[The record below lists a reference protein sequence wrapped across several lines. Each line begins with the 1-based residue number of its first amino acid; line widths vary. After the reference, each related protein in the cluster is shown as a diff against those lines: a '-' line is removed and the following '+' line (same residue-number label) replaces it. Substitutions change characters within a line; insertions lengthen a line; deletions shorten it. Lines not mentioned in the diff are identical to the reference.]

1 MVVKASIAG
10 AIVTYALGMLFSLK
24 THREAFASAG
34 TEGHDDDGE
43 PWPIGLALVVLACV
57 TLLVALVSEIFVGSV
72 QHAAISFGMTPVFV
86 GFVVV
91 ALVGGAAE
99 MSSAFSAA
107 RKNRLDLSV
116 SSALGSASQIALF
129 VAPVLLLAPQV
140 DRFQESGLY
149 PWGEPLL
156 VNLVMF
162 RDAGLSSN
170 SAMDKKATQ
179 PRRSKKPIP
188 KANPEAPAP
197 QPSAAFP
204 IVGIGASAGGLEALE
219 QFLQRVPAGS
229 GMAFVIVQHLDP
241 TRKGLMAELL
251 QRCTPM
257 KVMQVKDCMRVKPD
271 CVYVI
276 PPNKDMSILHGV
288 LHLFETAGARGLRLP
303 IDYFLRS
310 LAQDQQQSGI
320 GVILSGMGSDGTLG
334 LRDIKEKAGLVL
346 AQEPSSAKFDSM
358 PRSVIDAGLADIVAP
373 ADELPEKIMTFL
385 KRTPLITDAG
395 LVVDEKLQDGLE
407 KILIL
412 LRTRVGH
419 DFSFYKNNTLYRRI
433 ERRMGIHQIDKI
445 AGYVRY
451 LQENPQELDLLF
463 KEMLIGVT
471 SFFRDPEVW
480 QLLREETIPALLA
493 SPPAGTLRAWV
504 AGCSTGEEAYSLA
517 IVFKEAMEKLGPQK
531 SFKLQIFASD
541 LDRDAIDKARQG
553 LFPENISA
561 DVSADR
567 LHRYFTKEDSG
578 YRIRAEIR
586 EMVVF
591 SPHSLIMDPPF
602 TKLDLLSCRNLLI
615 YLTQEMQKKLFPL
628 FHYCLQPGGILVLG
642 SAETI
647 GQFTDLFSTVDGK
660 CRIFRRTETILRP
673 ESAEFPSSFA
683 PRTSDGHG
691 AQTITKT
698 TQNLQ
703 TLAEQLI
710 LHRFSPPSVL
720 TTEKGDIL
728 HISGRTGQFLEPA
741 AGKANWNIFAMA
753 RDGLRYELTAAFQKA
768 LKQKGSVILKDLK
781 IRTDGG
787 ERYTNISIEK
797 LPETDP
803 LRGMVMIVFTEI
815 PVPAVSEPSGKP
827 AKAPQGGQRLT
838 ELEHELQQARA
849 ELQSTREEM
858 QSSHEEL
865 RSTNEELQSTNEEMQ
880 STNEELTTSK
890 EEMQSLNEEM
900 QTVNSELQSKIEE
913 LSRSNND
920 MKNLLNSTDIA
931 TLFLDKNLLVRRFTT
946 EASKI
951 INLIPGDIGRPITDL
966 SSDLIYPALPAD
978 AHDVLRKLGSSEKP
992 ISISDGRWFTVRI
1005 MPYRTLDDRIDGVVI
1020 TFWDISIAKALEV
1033 KMQDI
1038 QDGLEERLAKQTTRV
1053 GKQIEPRKPAPAKKS
1068 AGKSPRNSKI

>member
-1 MVVKASIAG
+1 
-10 AIVTYALGMLFSLK
+10 
-24 THREAFASAG
+24 
-34 TEGHDDDGE
+34 
-43 PWPIGLALVVLACV
+43 
-57 TLLVALVSEIFVGSV
+57 
-72 QHAAISFGMTPVFV
+72 
-86 GFVVV
+86 
-91 ALVGGAAE
+91 
-99 MSSAFSAA
+99 
-107 RKNRLDLSV
+107 
-116 SSALGSASQIALF
+116 
-129 VAPVLLLAPQV
+129 
-140 DRFQESGLY
+140 
-149 PWGEPLL
+149 
-156 VNLVMF
+156 
-162 RDAGLSSN
+162 
-170 SAMDKKATQ
+170 MDKNAPL
-179 PRRSKKPIP
+179 PRRPKLPIP
-188 KANPEAPAP
+188 TAVPETPAP
-197 QPSAAFP
+197 RPSVAFP

-219 QFLQRVPAGS
+219 QFMQQVPEGS

-241 TRKGLMAELL
+241 TRKGLMVEIL
-251 QRCTPM
+251 QRSTRM
-257 KVMQVKDCMRVKPD
+257 KVMQVKDRMRVKPD

-288 LHLFETAGARGLRLP
+288 LHLFATAGARGLRLP

-334 LRDIKEKAGLVL
+334 LRDIKEKAGLALV
-346 AQEPSSAKFDSM
+346 QEPGTAKFDSM
-358 PRSVIDAGLADIVAP
+358 PRSVIEAGLADIVAP
-373 ADELPEKIMTFL
+373 AGELPKKIVAFL
-385 KRTPLITDAG
+385 KRTPLVADSG
-395 LVVDEKLQDGLE
+395 LVVDEKLQGGLE

-471 SFFRDPEVW
+471 SFFRDPQVW

-493 SPPAGTLRAWV
+493 ARPAGPLRAWV

-517 IVFKEAMEKLGPQK
+517 IVFKEAMEKLKPK
-531 SFKLQIFASD
+531 KNFKLQIFASD

-561 DVSADR
+561 DVSADQLR
-567 LHRYFTKEDSG
+567 RYFTKEESG
-578 YRIRAEIR
+578 YRIRTEIR

-602 TKLDLLSCRNLLI
+602 TKLDFLSCRNLLI

-628 FHYCLQPGGILVLG
+628 FHYCLHPGAVLMLG

-660 CRIFRRTETILRP
+660 CRIFRRTDTNLRP
-673 ESAEFPSSFA
+673 EGVEFPSSFVA
-683 PRTSDGHG
+683 GISDGHE
-691 AQTITKT
+691 AKTSTKT
-698 TQNLQ
+698 SQNLQ

-710 LHRFSPPSVL
+710 LHRYSPPSVL
-720 TTEKGDIL
+720 TNAKGDIL

-753 RDGLRYELTAAFQKA
+753 RDGLRYELTTAFQKA
-768 LKQKGSVILKDLK
+768 LKQDGPVTLKDLK

-787 ERYTNISIEK
+787 ERYANASIEK
-797 LPETDP
+797 LAETDP

-815 PVPAVSEPSGKP
+815 PAPSVSHPSGK
-827 AKAPQGGQRLT
+827 ARKSPQGSQRAS
-838 ELEHELQQARA
+838 EVERELQQTRS
-849 ELQSTREEM
+849 ELQNTREEM
-858 QSSHEEL
+858 QTSHEEL
-865 RSTNEELQSTNEEMQ
+865 RATNEELQSTNEEMQ

-900 QTVNSELQSKIEE
+900 QTVNTELQGKVEE

-920 MKNLLNSTDIA
+920 MKNLLNSTDVA
-931 TLFLDKNLLVRRFTT
+931 TLFLDNNLQVRRFTT
-946 EASKI
+946 QATKI

-966 SSDLIYPALPAD
+966 SSDLIYPELPDD
-978 AHDVLRKLGSSEKP
+978 AHEVLRKLGFSEKP
-992 ISISDGRWFTVRI
+992 ISARDGRWFTVRI
-1005 MPYRTLDDRIDGVVI
+1005 MPYRTLDDHIDGVVI
-1020 TFWDISIAKALEV
+1020 TFWDISVAKALEG

-1038 QDGLEERLAKQTTRV
+1038 QDGLEERLANQTPGASRKNETR
-1053 GKQIEPRKPAPAKKS
+1053 KSTPRKKS
-1068 AGKSPRNSKI
+1068 AGKSPRNSKS

>member
-1 MVVKASIAG
+1 
-10 AIVTYALGMLFSLK
+10 
-24 THREAFASAG
+24 
-34 TEGHDDDGE
+34 
-43 PWPIGLALVVLACV
+43 
-57 TLLVALVSEIFVGSV
+57 
-72 QHAAISFGMTPVFV
+72 
-86 GFVVV
+86 
-91 ALVGGAAE
+91 
-99 MSSAFSAA
+99 
-107 RKNRLDLSV
+107 
-116 SSALGSASQIALF
+116 
-129 VAPVLLLAPQV
+129 
-140 DRFQESGLY
+140 
-149 PWGEPLL
+149 
-156 VNLVMF
+156 
-162 RDAGLSSN
+162 
-170 SAMDKKATQ
+170 MDKKTTV
-179 PRRSKKPIP
+179 PRNPKKPVPAAIP
-188 KANPEAPAP
+188 ETSAP
-197 QPSAAFP
+197 QPSVAFP

-219 QFLQRVPAGS
+219 QFLQRVPVGS

-251 QRCTPM
+251 QRCTRM
-257 KVMQVKDCMRVKPD
+257 KVMQVKDRTRVKPD

-288 LHLFETAGARGLRLP
+288 LHLFETEGARGLRLP

-334 LRDIKEKAGLVL
+334 MRDIKEKAGLAL
-346 AQEPSSAKFDSM
+346 AQEPTSAKFDSM

-373 ADELPEKIMTFL
+373 AEELPEKIMAFL
-385 KRTPLITDAG
+385 KRTALVADTG
-395 LVVDEKLQDGLE
+395 QVVDEKLQGGLE

-471 SFFRDPEVW
+471 SFFRDPQVW

-493 SPPAGTLRAWV
+493 SRSAGTLRAWV
-504 AGCSTGEEAYSLA
+504 AGSSTGEEAYSLA
-517 IVFKEAMEKLGPQK
+517 IVFKEAIEKLGPKK

-567 LHRYFTKEDSG
+567 LSRYFIKEDSG

-602 TKLDLLSCRNLLI
+602 TKLDFLSCRNLLI

-628 FHYCLQPGGILVLG
+628 FHFCLQPGGVLMLG

-660 CRIFRRTETILRP
+660 CRIFRRMDTNMRL
-673 ESAEFPSSFA
+673 ESVEFPSSFVPRA
-683 PRTSDGHG
+683 TDGQGAEATTRTS
-691 AQTITKT
+691 
-698 TQNLQ
+698 QNFQ

-710 LHRFSPPSVL
+710 LHRYSPPSVL
-720 TTEKGDIL
+720 TNAKGDIL

-753 RDGLRYELTAAFQKA
+753 REGLRYELTTAFQNA
-768 LKQKGSVILKDLK
+768 LKQDGPVFLKDLK

-797 LPETDP
+797 LPVSDP

-815 PVPAVSEPSGKP
+815 PAPAVSKLSGKS
-827 AKAPQGGQRLT
+827 ARAPQGGQRVT
-838 ELEHELQQARA
+838 GVERELQQVRA
-849 ELQSTREEM
+849 ELQSAREEM
-858 QSSHEEL
+858 QTSHEEL
-865 RSTNEELQSTNEEMQ
+865 RSSNEELQSTNEEMQ
-880 STNEELTTSK
+880 SSNEELTTSK

-900 QTVNSELQSKIEE
+900 QTVNAELQGKVEE

-920 MKNLLNSTDIA
+920 MKNLLNSTDVA
-931 TLFLDKNLLVRRFTT
+931 TLFLDNNLQVRRFTT
-946 EASKI
+946 QATKI

-966 SSDLIYPALPAD
+966 SSDLIYPELPDD
-978 AHDVLRKLGSSEKP
+978 AREVLRKLGFSEKP
-992 ISISDGRWFTVRI
+992 ISTHDNRWFTVRI
-1005 MPYRTLDDRIDGVVI
+1005 MPYRTVDDRIEGVVI
-1020 TFWDISIAKALEV
+1020 TFWDISVAKALEG

-1038 QDGLEERLAKQTTRV
+1038 QDGLEERLAKKTSSDNRKKKDQ
-1053 GKQIEPRKPAPAKKS
+1053 KPAMNGKSKTKS
-1068 AGKSPRNSKI
+1068 ARNSKV

>member
-1 MVVKASIAG
+1 M
-10 AIVTYALGMLFSLK
+10 
-24 THREAFASAG
+24 E
-34 TEGHDDDGE
+34 
-43 PWPIGLALVVLACV
+43 
-57 TLLVALVSEIFVGSV
+57 
-72 QHAAISFGMTPVFV
+72 
-86 GFVVV
+86 
-91 ALVGGAAE
+91 
-99 MSSAFSAA
+99 
-107 RKNRLDLSV
+107 KN
-116 SSALGSASQIALF
+116 
-129 VAPVLLLAPQV
+129 APL
-140 DRFQESGLY
+140 
-149 PWGEPLL
+149 
-156 VNLVMF
+156 
-162 RDAGLSSN
+162 
-170 SAMDKKATQ
+170 
-179 PRRSKKPIP
+179 PRRPKKPIP
-188 KANPEAPAP
+188 AAIPEAPAP
-197 QPSAAFP
+197 QPSVAFP

-219 QFLQRVPAGS
+219 QFMQRVPAGS

-251 QRCTPM
+251 QRSTRM
-257 KVMQVKDCMRVKPD
+257 KVIQVKDRMRVKPD

-334 LRDIKEKAGLVL
+334 LRDIKEKAGLAL
-346 AQEPSSAKFDSM
+346 AQEPTTAKFDSM

-373 ADELPEKIMTFL
+373 ADELPEKIMAFL
-385 KRTPLITDAG
+385 KRTPLIADSG
-395 LVVDEKLQDGLE
+395 QVVDEKLQGGLE

-471 SFFRDPEVW
+471 SFFRDPQVW

-493 SPPAGTLRAWV
+493 GRPAGPLRAWV

-517 IVFKEAMEKLGPQK
+517 IVFKEVMEKLKPKK

-561 DVSADR
+561 DVSADQLR
-567 LHRYFTKEDSG
+567 RYFTKEDGG

-602 TKLDLLSCRNLLI
+602 TKLDFLSCRNLLI

-628 FHYCLQPGGILVLG
+628 FHYCLHPGGVLMLG

-660 CRIFRRTETILRP
+660 CRIFRRTDTNLRP
-673 ESAEFPSSFA
+673 EGVEFPSSFV
-683 PRTSDGHG
+683 PSISDGHG
-691 AQTITKT
+691 AKTTTKT
-698 TQNLQ
+698 SQNLQ
-703 TLAEQLI
+703 TLAEQMI
-710 LHRFSPPSVL
+710 LHRYSPPSVL
-720 TTEKGDIL
+720 TNAKGDIL

-753 RDGLRYELTAAFQKA
+753 REGLRYELTAEFQKA
-768 LKQKGSVILKDLK
+768 LKQDGPVFLKDLK

-815 PVPAVSEPSGKP
+815 PAPAVSKPSGKP
-827 AKAPQGGQRLT
+827 GKAPHGGHRPT
-838 ELEHELQQARA
+838 EVERELQQARA
-849 ELQSTREEM
+849 ELQNTREEM
-858 QSSHEEL
+858 QTSHEEL

-900 QTVNSELQSKIEE
+900 QTVNTELQGKVEE

-920 MKNLLNSTDIA
+920 MKNLLNSTDVA
-931 TLFLDKNLLVRRFTT
+931 TLFLDNNLQVRRFTT
-946 EASKI
+946 QATKI

-966 SSDLIYPALPAD
+966 SSDLIYPELPDD
-978 AHDVLRKLGSSEKP
+978 AREVLRKLGFSEKP
-992 ISISDGRWFTVRI
+992 ISARDGRWFTVRI

-1020 TFWDISIAKALEV
+1020 TFWDISVAKALEG

-1038 QDGLEERLAKQTTRV
+1038 QDHLETRLAKQSTEIT
-1053 GKQIEPRKPAPAKKS
+1053 KAKK
-1068 AGKSPRNSKI
+1068 ATKAKPKAKRDATPPRPSKN